1 MQRRAFLQHSVLGLV
16 STGTAA
22 TALRRLAALPA
33 RPVDGPLRL
42 NSNENPLG
50 PSPAALQAIRDGLA
64 LAHRYPFAGHRD
76 LVAAL
81 AKHHG
86 LGSEQVV
93 LGAGSSEVLQ
103 MAVQAFA
110 GTGATIVLASP
121 TYEDAPGYASPWQL
135 RVETVPL
142 RADWSHDIARM
153 REVAAA
159 CKGPAVIYVCNPNN
173 PTGTLTP
180 AAELD
185 QWIESSTGKVTFLVD
200 EAYFE
205 FADGAPGFGSALKWI
220 QSRDNVIVT
229 RTFSKI
235 HGLAGLRVGYG
246 LAHRDLAARLRRLQS
261 HHDCNIL
268 GLLAAGAC
276 LADSRHAEASLRSNA
291 AARDVVAGVLK
302 ELELRA
308 LPSHTN
314 FVMHEIR
321 TDHAAYSARMH
332 EAGIVVGRSFPPLL
346 GYNRLSLGT
355 PEEMARFA
363 ETLRDFR
370 KKSWV

>member
-22 TALRRLAALPA
+22 TSLLRFPALPA
-33 RPVDGPLRL
+33 RPADGPLRL
-42 NSNENPLG
+42 GANENPHG
-50 PSPAALQAIRDGLA
+50 PSPAALQAIREGLA
-64 LAHRYPFAGHRD
+64 LAHRYPFAAHGN
-76 LVAAL
+76 LVSAL

-86 LGSEQVV
+86 LAPDQVV

-110 GTGATIVLASP
+110 GTGAVIVLASP

-135 RVETVPL
+135 RVEAVPL
-142 RADWSHDIARM
+142 RADWAHDVARM
-153 REVAAA
+153 REVAEA
-159 CKGPAVIYVCNPNN
+159 CKGPAVVYVCNPNN
-173 PTGTLTP
+173 PTGTVTP

-185 QWIESSTGKVTFLVD
+185 KWIESSTGKVTFLVD

-205 FADGAPGFGSALKWI
+205 FADGAPGFGSATKWI

-235 HGLAGLRVGYG
+235 HGLAGLRIGYG

-261 HHDCNIL
+261 HNDCNIL

-276 LADSRHAEASLRSNA
+276 LADSSHAEASLRSNA
-291 AARDVVAGVLK
+291 AAREVVAGVLK
-302 ELELRA
+302 ELDLRA
-308 LPSHTN
+308 LPSHAN

-321 TDHAAYSARMH
+321 TDHAAYTSRML
-332 EAGIVVGRSFPPLL
+332 EAGIVVGRAFPPLL
-346 GYNRLSLGT
+346 GYNRVSLGT
-355 PEEMARFA
+355 PEDMGRFA

-370 KKSWV
+370 KKGWV